1 MTTRFDTAAVLNGLK
16 DFQRDT
22 VDYVFKRMYLA
33 KKPTRRFLVADEVG
47 LGKTLVA
54 RGIIARTV
62 DHLAAE
68 GVDRIDVVYI
78 CSNAD
83 IATQNIRRL
92 SLPGLQ
98 EFAFSSRL
106 TMLPLQLNDLT
117 RRKLNFVSFTPG
129 TSLDLKGSLG
139 HGGERALLYLL
150 LRRVWP
156 NLNWR
161 RKGRMRVFQGGVLNL
176 ERFAQSYVQ
185 PYRNQVRAIDS
196 QLIERFESAIQ
207 TRDDNSTT
215 GLRDIFDQLA
225 DRFSHDLKH
234 RPREDDQARNAF
246 VGELRNLLARTC
258 VDALE
263 PDLVILDEFQRFKH
277 VLDPTAPGG
286 ELAHALFDYSDTH
299 TEARV
304 LMLSATPYKMY
315 TLRDEH
321 DEEDHFEDF
330 LDTTRFLMGDWAAE
344 KFAVRLNEFRR
355 ALIDLTQDRDAVER
369 VALAKAQVERDLR
382 RVMVRT
388 ERLAVTADRNGML
401 TEQAPRAGR
410 LMPGD
415 LHAYVA
421 LDRLASRLDAPAPM
435 EYWKSSPYFLNYMDG
450 YQLGRQFAAAVE
462 AGDGNELRAM
472 LHRSG
477 LIDWDA
483 IVDYQ
488 PLDPGN
494 ARMRE
499 LIGGTL
505 DRGVWKL
512 LWIPAS
518 LPYHAPGKPFDAP
531 ELADFTKRLIFSAWN
546 AVPRAIA
553 TIASYEAE
561 RRMMRAGTASR
572 PNTPEARKKF
582 SELLKLTSSKG
593 RLSGMPVMALLY
605 PSPVLAA
612 IGDPLALIDGDDLT
626 AKQVIERARQI
637 IAQRLNDVIP
647 SQATE
652 REDDRWYW
660 AAPFLLD
667 AAAGSDPPWFNEAT
681 PQTWTGETQRS
692 AGGLAQHLDEAK
704 LAARGEID
712 LGVPPSDLVDV
723 LALLAVAGPANVA
736 LRALDRLQDHE
747 ALSEPELRDGAARV
761 AWEFRSLF
769 NLPESQYL
777 IRALLKGQGPY
788 WRQVLLYSLNGNL
801 QAVLDEYTHGL
812 REWLGIV
819 DVARPG
825 AVSKVAEG
833 MAQALSLR
841 SVDYKARDPHL
852 DGDAARRS
860 MRSRFALQFGQRQ
873 TDESGQLQRSA
884 QVRAAFNSPFWP
896 FVLASTSVGQEGLD
910 FHLYCH
916 AVMHWNLP
924 ANPVD
929 LEQREGRVHRYK
941 GHAIRKNLAEQ
952 YRDIALQT
960 EGHDP
965 WQAMFDAAVADRA
978 EHEND
983 LVPYWILP
991 GTSTIERHV
1000 PALPLTREVNRLAN
1014 LKRTLALYRL
1024 VFGQP
1029 RQEDLIGYLSA
1040 RGISEGD
1047 VEALVDQLRVDLS
1060 PAARPA

>member
-1 MTTRFDTAAVLNGLK
+1 MTSRFDTAAVLDGLK
-16 DFQRDT
+16 NFQRDT

-54 RGIIARTV
+54 RGVIARTV

-106 TMLPLQLNDLT
+106 TMLPLQLHDLT

-139 HGGERALLYLL
+139 QAGERALLYLL

-156 NLNWR
+156 DLNWR
-161 RKGRMRVFQGGVLNL
+161 SKGRMRIFQGGVLDL
-176 ERFAQSYVQ
+176 ERFAQWYVT
-185 PYRNQVRAIDS
+185 PYRSQVRAIDP
-196 QLIERFESAIQ
+196 QLIDRFDKAIRARDKNSK
-207 TRDDNSTT
+207 TR
-215 GLRDIFDQLA
+215 LRDSFDQLA
-225 DRFSHDLKH
+225 ERYSWDLKQ
-234 RPREDDQARNAF
+234 RPREDDEARNAF

-277 VLDPTAPGG
+277 VLDPNAPGG
-286 ELAHALFDYSDTH
+286 ELAHALFDYSDVN

-315 TLRDEH
+315 TLGDERDE
-321 DEEDHFEDF
+321 DDHFEDF
-330 LDTTRFLMGDWAAE
+330 LDTTRFLMGGRADR
-344 KFAVRLNEFRR
+344 FATRLNEFRR
-355 ALIDLTQDRDAVER
+355 ALVDLTQDADAVER
-369 VALAKAQVERDLR
+369 VAKAKAQVEQDLR

-388 ERLAVTADRNGML
+388 ERLAITADRNGML
-401 TEQAPRAGR
+401 TEEAPQACR
-410 LMPGD
+410 LEPAD
-415 LHAYVA
+415 LEAYLT
-421 LDRLASRLDAPAPM
+421 LDRLADRLNAPAPM

-450 YQLGRQFAAAVE
+450 YQLGDQFVAGVE
-462 AGDGNELRAM
+462 AGDGAELRAM
-472 LHRSG
+472 IDAG
-477 LIDWDA
+477 LIDWDT

-499 LIGGTL
+499 LVHRVL
-505 DRGVWKL
+505 DCGAWKL
-512 LWIPAS
+512 LWVPPS
-518 LPYHAPGKPFDAP
+518 LPYHAPGKPFNDP
-531 ELADFTKRLIFSAWN
+531 GLAGFTKRLVFSAWN

-582 SELLKLTSSKG
+582 SELLKLTISKG
-593 RLSGMPVMALLY
+593 RLSGMPVVALIY

-612 IGDPLALIDGDDLT
+612 VGDPLALIDGDELT
-626 AKQVIERARQI
+626 AKQVLDRARQA
-637 IAQRLNDVIP
+637 IAQRLDEIADHQT
-647 SQATE
+647 SD

-667 AAAGSDPPWFNEAT
+667 AAAGSDPWLHDAT

-692 AGGLAQHLDEAK
+692 AGGLAQHLDEARRV
-704 LAARGEID
+704 ASGEVEF
-712 LGVPPSDLVDV
+712 GAPPRDLVQV
-723 LALLAVAGPANVA
+723 LALLAVASPANVA
-736 LRALDRLQDHE
+736 LRALNRLQDHD
-747 ALSEPELRDGAARV
+747 ALSESALRDGAARV

-777 IRALLKGQGPY
+777 IRALLRGKGPY

-819 DVARPG
+819 DVARQG

-833 MAQALSLR
+833 MAQALSMR

-924 ANPVD
+924 SNPVD

-952 YRDIALQT
+952 YRHIALQG

-978 EHEND
+978 DHEND

-1000 PALPLTREVNRLAN
+1000 PSLPLTREVNRLAN

-1029 RQEDLIGYLSA
+1029 RQEDLIGYLST
-1040 RGISEGD
+1040 RGFSEKD
-1047 VEALVDQLRVDLS
+1047 VEALVDQLRVNLS
-1060 PAARPA
+1060 PTAQLT